1 MITPTPAEI
10 EALQATW
17 TDSFVRVK
25 SGRPEL
31 ERFVGKIGKV
41 ITVNFS
47 GRALID
53 FADGAWYDI
62 AASERFLEQVS
73 AEEAKG
79 KYDSTVN
86 SAQPVP
92 ERQGP

>member
-17 TDSFVRVK
+17 TDKFVRVK
-25 SGRPEL
+25 PGRPEL

-47 GRALID
+47 GRAIID

-62 AASERFLEQVS
+62 AASERFLETVS

-79 KYDSTVN
+79 KYDATVN

>member
-10 EALQATW
+10 DALKATW
-17 TDSFVRVK
+17 TDKFVRVK
-25 SGRPEL
+25 PGRPEL
-31 ERFVGKIGKV
+31 ERFGGKIGKV

-47 GRALID
+47 GRAIID

-62 AASERFLEQVS
+62 AASERFLEAVS
-73 AEEAKG
+73 ADEAKG
-79 KYDSTVN
+79 KYDPTMN
-86 SAQPVP
+86 SAQPIP